1 MKDSNK
7 VFIKENL
14 KPIRNFVKRTS
25 AVIIP
30 ILGVALSS
38 ISVKDLLDMIRYNG
52 DAEYNDAVKA
62 IMDSN
67 MLGSDKARM
76 MDVLKREED
85 SEFYKAVI
93 STVKSNILGS
103 TKVEIIKNM
112 CKSTDE

>member
-1 MKDSNK
+1 MKEINK
-7 VFIKENL
+7 VFTKKNL
-14 KPIRNFVKRTS
+14 KPIGNFVKRTG

-38 ISVKDLLDMIRYNG
+38 ISVKDLLDMFRYNS

-67 MLGSDKARM
+67 MLGSDKAKM
-76 MDVLKREED
+76 MEVLKREED

-93 STVKSNILGS
+93 STVKSNMLGS

-112 CKSTDE
+112 CKTDE